1 MRHTAAA
8 LYLTKNAAYSP
19 LFVARLAE
27 KNGYCVPGNGSSWT
41 LISEG
46 SALLGLSAAELPLWE
61 QSMKNALD
69 SGALIILAL
78 GPGDFTSS
86 GHFVVIT
93 GYDSCGFTV
102 NDPNSPDNSAKH
114 WTYDR
119 LSPQI
124 SNLWFL
130 EANRDTRDIC
140 IRSCVNS
147 PLKIAAKKSLRMRRS
162 RRDPGRCTG
171 LCSSNRR

>member
-1 MRHTAAA
+1 MAAV
-8 LYLTKNAAYSP
+8 YLTKNAAYSP

-69 SGALIILAL
+69 SGAVIILAL

-86 GHFVVIT
+86 GHFVVLT

-130 EANRDTRDIC
+130 EALKNR
-140 IRSCVNS
+140 
-147 PLKIAAKKSLRMRRS
+147 
-162 RRDPGRCTG
+162 
-171 LCSSNRR
+171 